1 MNALRTLH
9 AALAP
14 GGVVVDTQPVST
26 HPPVESPS
34 RELGTLDMRDWGRT
48 IELIDDRFEVALR
61 EGLFALERERTF
73 IVTDSFDNGAEMLR
87 TVREWQGT
95 RIPPELEQRAGHEHG
110 AVHVHQDIRLRLLR
124 AVNRTAAR

>member
-1 MNALRTLH
+1 MHVRDAAGSEGAAINAV
-9 AALAP
+9 AP
-14 GGVVVDTQPVST
+14 PRGKRV
-26 HPPVESPS
+26 
-34 RELGTLDMRDWGRT
+34 WGRT

-61 EGLFALERERTF
+61 EGLFALEGERTF